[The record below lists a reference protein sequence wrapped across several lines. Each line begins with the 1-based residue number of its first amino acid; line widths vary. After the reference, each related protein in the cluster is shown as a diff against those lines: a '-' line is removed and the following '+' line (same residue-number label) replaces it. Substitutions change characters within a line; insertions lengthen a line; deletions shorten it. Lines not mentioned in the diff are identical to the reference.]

1 MHDKTESGNGASRA
15 NIGSNSPQQWFSTF
29 DSRQPKEHNKTQF
42 DDGFISRNNTK
53 IQVFATQKQVL
64 ADQKSVAT
72 QLLRNTVQ
80 QNRMY
85 VQPKKEKAFGDVS
98 SVANQ
103 LTDKR

>member
-1 MHDKTESGNGASRA
+1 MHNETECGNGASRA

-29 DSRQPKEHNKTQF
+29 DSRQSKEHNKTQF
-42 DDGFISRNNTK
+42 DDGFISKNNTK
-53 IQVFATQKQVL
+53 IQVFATQKQVP
-64 ADQKSVAT
+64 ANQKSVEHNCWET
-72 QLLRNTVQ
+72 LLYK
-80 QNRMY
+80 MY